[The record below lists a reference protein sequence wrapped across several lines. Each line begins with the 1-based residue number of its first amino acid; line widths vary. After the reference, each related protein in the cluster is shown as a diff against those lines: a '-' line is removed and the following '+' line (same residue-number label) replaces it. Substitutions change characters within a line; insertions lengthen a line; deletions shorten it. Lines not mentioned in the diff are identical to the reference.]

1 MYHTSFLRSLWNTG
15 WLIVEIVLK
24 LVVLAISLIPTWFWL
39 IIHAIPALQLK
50 WHYFGAAGH
59 PFDTAVA
66 LFATLCA
73 MQLGLLIWA
82 ASVICC
88 RWWR

>member
-39 IIHAIPALQLK
+39 IIHAI
-50 WHYFGAAGH
+50 
-59 PFDTAVA
+59 D
-66 LFATLCA
+66 
-73 MQLGLLIWA
+73 
-82 ASVICC
+82 
-88 RWWR
+88 